1 VEFFRINKLYER
13 FTPTNR
19 LFQIDTSGIII
30 VNFEKYNTEIVVYVR
45 NSIIRTNMNVSKII
59 IQSCVGVLTF

>member
-1 VEFFRINKLYER
+1 MEFFRINKLYER
-13 FTPTNR
+13 FTSTYR

-30 VNFEKYNTEIVVYVR
+30 VNFEKSNTEVVVYVR
-45 NSIIRTNMNVSKII
+45 NSNIRTNMNVSKII